1 MLMAGIV
8 GTTRMKIGWVL
19 AFALV
24 ATGCARTSDDTNTIT
39 LYRSSAVPG
48 DPMSRYHVATF
59 DTSEA
64 PPYNQQNCD
73 MVARMWAESGVKVRY
88 WCEKGRFHL

>member
-1 MLMAGIV
+1 
-8 GTTRMKIGWVL
+8 MKHAWVL
-19 AFALV
+19 AFALA
-24 ATGCARTSDDTNTIT
+24 ATACARTSNDANTVT

-48 DPMSRYHVATF
+48 DPVSRYHVATF
-59 DTSEA
+59 DSSEA

-73 MVARMWAESGVKVRY
+73 MVARLWAESGVQVRY